1 MYHPKDEAV
10 QGTTR
15 KQFGIS
21 ILIPTRL
28 YSFQKQNITLIK
40 TKFYGQG
47 NIQIHVPGR
56 YRIPCH

>member
-28 YSFQKQNITLIK
+28 YSFPKAKISHL
-40 TKFYGQG
+40 
-47 NIQIHVPGR
+47 
-56 YRIPCH
+56 